1 MNVLN
6 GRTIP
11 TNWVSPNLSGC
22 PEKMDPSMNFYEYL
36 TLLDL
41 DEWFDADDHEKRGM
55 WFHVFIHLNLRQVL

>member
-11 TNWVSPNLSGC
+11 TNWVSSNLSGC
-22 PEKMDPSMNFYEYL
+22 PKKKDPSMNFYEYL

-41 DEWFDADDHEKRGM
+41 DEWFDADDHIERGSG
-55 WFHVFIHLNLRQVL
+55 FTFSSI